1 MTKEREALK
10 LAQDKELKELLD
22 SLDFARRSKILRE
35 ESYIRMDPVTKPRTF
50 NHIVDGQVYIP
61 EKHVVVRPGA
71 NDHQRY
77 KSRGV

>member
-1 MTKEREALK
+1 MTGFNSKRQM
-10 LAQDKELKELLD
+10 AQDKELKELLD
-22 SLDFARRSKILRE
+22 SLDPARRSKILRE

-61 EKHVVVRPGA
+61 EKHVVVRSGA

-77 KSRGV
+77 KSKGV